1 MLYGLRE
8 LGNVEIRASFNT
20 KQERLHAKSYI
31 FTRKTNFDT
40 AYIGSSNL
48 SRSALTKGLEW
59 NLRVTTIEN
68 PHIINKTKATFDSYW
83 NSDDLRNLIQKKRFV
98 DLKNLSGTSAM
109 SAMVSRQIVNTL
121 HVLNVRH
128 IK

>member
-1 MLYGLRE
+1 MLFNLCN

-31 FTRKTNFDT
+31 FTRKSNFDT

-48 SRSALTKGLEW
+48 SRSALTRGLEW
-59 NLRVTTIEN
+59 NMRVTTIEN

-83 NSDDLRNLIQKKRFV
+83 NSDDF
-98 DLKNLSGTSAM
+98 
-109 SAMVSRQIVNTL
+109 
-121 HVLNVRH
+121 
-128 IK
+128 